1 MADSN
6 SGLQSGREI
15 EGDLD
20 SLLQHL
26 EIRED
31 EEQGIVLEENLE
43 ELKAEARWTVLAKVS
58 SPKAFSHAAFIANMK
73 YAWGLA
79 KEASFKAIEENLFVI
94 QFSCLGDWRKVMDEG
109 PWIFRGHAVLLE
121 EYDGVTKPSKV
132 EFKTLSIWARVY
144 DLPTGF
150 RTENIGRQLGNK
162 IGKFLKMD
170 LDEEFSGWRD
180 FLRIRVKLD
189 VEKPLTRV
197 VFISVGAGKC
207 EPFRVKYEKLPKF
220 CAVCGLLGHV
230 ETECGDGVH
239 DKKALQYG
247 DWLVASPERKG
258 KVKGSRSA
266 GSGDTKGSDSK
277 KIQKRLLFRR
287 DMLRP
292 RMEVVAREAQVTWSN

>member
-1 MADSN
+1 
-6 SGLQSGREI
+6 
-15 EGDLD
+15 
-20 SLLQHL
+20 
-26 EIRED
+26 
-31 EEQGIVLEENLE
+31 
-43 ELKAEARWTVLAKVS
+43 
-58 SPKAFSHAAFIANMK
+58 
-73 YAWGLA
+73 
-79 KEASFKAIEENLFVI
+79 
-94 QFSCLGDWRKVMDEG
+94 
-109 PWIFRGHAVLLE
+109 
-121 EYDGVTKPSKV
+121 V

-144 DLPTGF
+144 ELPTGF

-189 VEKPLTRV
+189 MEKPLTRV
-197 VFISVGAGKC
+197 VFISLGAGKR

-277 KIQKRLLFRR
+277 NSEKTPFQKGYVETKNGSSSQRGSS
-287 DMLRP
+287 D
-292 RMEVVAREAQVTWSN
+292 